1 MLRASERARFPSRSG
16 PLVHR
21 ARPSA
26 ATCGRTCP
34 AWKQTRSWTSRWS
47 PRTTGRRPLFPRP
60 LTPTRR
66 PRRPSRRRRW
76 PPPFPATP
84 LFSAAWEEYRED
96 GLSIRKATAGNLAH
110 ERSSLT
116 LWLAIVG
123 DRPLGDCARGDA
135 AAFRRTVARL
145 PKDYHRNKRW
155 RGKTFAQ
162 MTQAADARD
171 KDESRRIA
179 RIEIKTVNRHL
190 PLSATPSCRPFD
202 ETHPSNTIRGESE
215 IV

>member
-1 MLRASERARFPSRSG
+1 VRPHLPGLEADEVMDE
-16 PLVHR
+16 PLVAAHDGPT
-21 ARPSA
+21 PSVPA
-26 ATCGRTCP
+26 APHADAPPQASVP
-34 AWKQTRSWTSRWS
+34 AQAVAA
-47 PRTTGRRPLFPRP
+47 
-60 LTPTRR
+60 
-66 PRRPSRRRRW
+66 
-76 PPPFPATP
+76 PFPATP

-162 MTQAADARD
+162 MTPAADARD